1 MSQSFR
7 DYTYYDA
14 TGLADLVRKK
24 SVHPSELV
32 ESAIE
37 RIEAIN
43 PGLNAVITRFYED
56 AKKTAKSK
64 LPDGPFRGVPILVK
78 DIVHSIAGA
87 PLTSGSKAFKNYI
100 APEDSEFVKRLR
112 LAGTI
117 FLGQTNVSEFA
128 LMGITEPKFHGPTRN
143 PWNLERTPGGSSG
156 GSAAA
161 VAAGMVPVATASD
174 GGGSIRI
181 PAAYC
186 GLFGLKP
193 TRGRTPVGPYFGR
206 FWQGAS
212 VDHVLS
218 RTVRDSAAFLDALSG
233 IENAGAFSFDSPKT
247 SFLSEIKKA
256 PGKLR
261 IAFSTQ
267 SPIGTPVHPDCVESV
282 IHTAKLL
289 HSLGHKVEEKDAPVD
304 GKAIGRAF
312 ITMYFGEVAAQ
323 LKNLEPILK
332 RKARMSDVEDV
343 TWILGLLGRTVS
355 AGEFVRTLQVW
366 DKAALAMERFHET
379 YDLYLTP
386 TTAMPAAKIGE
397 LEPTLGE
404 KIAMQIIG
412 RLGLGRMMLASGLVD
427 ELVETSLSRTPFTQL
442 ANLTGQPSVSIPIG
456 QTSDELPL
464 GLQFTAARRRED
476 ILFRLS
482 AQLEKA
488 APWSKHK

>member
-1 MSQSFR
+1 MSRVFSE
-7 DYTYYDA
+7 YTYYDA
-14 TGLADLVRKK
+14 IGLAELVRKK

-37 RIEAIN
+37 RIESIN
-43 PGLNAVITRFYED
+43 PGLNAVITRFYDE

-64 LPDGPFRGVPILVK
+64 LPEGPFRGVPTLVK
-78 DIVHSIAGA
+78 DLIHSIEGA
-87 PLTSGSKAFKNYI
+87 PLTSGSKAFRNYI
-100 APEDSEFVKRLR
+100 SPVDSEFVKRLR
-112 LAGTI
+112 KTGTI
-117 FLGQTNVSEFA
+117 FLGQTNVPEFA

-156 GSAAA
+156 GAAAA
-161 VAAGMVPVATASD
+161 VASGMVPAATGSD

-186 GLFGLKP
+186 GLYGLKP
-193 TRGRTPVGPYFGR
+193 TRGRTPVGPYVGR
-206 FWQGAS
+206 YWQGAS
-212 VDHVLS
+212 VDHVLT
-218 RTVRDSAAFLDALSG
+218 RTVRDSAAFLDSLSG
-233 IENAGAFSFDSPKT
+233 IEPGGAFSFDTKT
-247 SFLSEIKKA
+247 GYLAEIKKP

-267 SPIGTPVHPDCVESV
+267 SPIGTPVHPDCIESV
-282 IHTAKLL
+282 MKTAKLL

-323 LKNLEPILK
+323 IKNLEPILG
-332 RKARMSDVEDV
+332 RKAGMGDVESV
-343 TWILGLLGRTVS
+343 SWILGLLGRTVS
-355 AGEFVRTLQVW
+355 AGEFVRNLQEW
-366 DKAALAMERFHET
+366 DKAAIAMETFHET
-379 YDLYLTP
+379 YDVYLTP
-386 TTAMPAAKIGE
+386 TTAMPPAKIGE
-397 LEPTLGE
+397 LEPKLGE
-404 KIAMQIIG
+404 KIAMQIVG
-412 RLGLGRMMLASGLVD
+412 RLGLGRMLLASGLVD
-427 ELVETSLSRTPFTQL
+427 QLVEQSLSRTPFTQL

-456 QTSDELPL
+456 QTADQLPL

-488 APWSKHK
+488 TPWSNHK

>member
-1 MSQSFR
+1 MPQSFKE
-7 DYTYYDA
+7 YTYYDA
-14 TGLADLVRKK
+14 MGLAELVRKK

-37 RIEAIN
+37 RIESVN
-43 PGLNAVITRFYED
+43 PGLNAVITKFYDE
-56 AKKTAKSK
+56 AKKNAKSK
-64 LPDGPFRGVPILVK
+64 LPDGPFKGLPILVK

-87 PLTSGSKAFKNYI
+87 PLTSGSKSFRNYI
-100 APEDSEFVKRLR
+100 SPVDSEFVKRLR
-112 LAGTI
+112 AAGTI
-117 FLGQTNVSEFA
+117 FLGQTNVPEFA

-218 RTVRDSAAFLDALSG
+218 RTVRDSAAFLDALGG

-247 SFLSEIKKA
+247 GYMAEIKKP

-282 IHTAKLL
+282 VHTAKLL

-312 ITMYFGEVAAQ
+312 ITMYFGEMAAQ
-323 LKNLEPILK
+323 MKNLEPILK
-332 RKARMSDVEDV
+332 RKARMSDVESV
-343 TWILGLLGRTVS
+343 TWILALLGRTVS
-355 AGEFVRTLQVW
+355 AGEFVLNLQEW
-366 DKAALAMERFHET
+366 DKAALAMETFHET
-379 YDLYLTP
+379 YDVYLTP
-386 TTAMPAAKIGE
+386 TTAMPPAKIGE
-397 LEPTLGE
+397 LEPKLGE
-404 KIAMQIIG
+404 KIAMQVVG
-412 RLGLGRMMLASGLVD
+412 RLGLGRMLLASGLVD
-427 ELVETSLSRTPFTQL
+427 QLVETSLSRTPFTQL
-442 ANLTGQPSVSIPIG
+442 ANLTGQPSVSLPIG
-456 QTSDELPL
+456 QTSDQLPL

-488 APWSKHK
+488 VPWSKHK

>member
-1 MSQSFR
+1 MPQSFKE
-7 DYTYYDA
+7 YTYYDA
-14 TGLADLVRKK
+14 VGLADLVRKK

-37 RIEAIN
+37 RIESTN
-43 PGLNAVITRFYED
+43 SGLNAVITRFYED
-56 AKKTAKSK
+56 ARKAAKSK
-64 LPDGPFRGVPILVK
+64 LPDGSFRGVPTLVK
-78 DIVHSIAGA
+78 NIVHSIAGA
-87 PLTSGSKAFKNYI
+87 PLTGGSKAFRNFI
-100 APEDSEFVKRLR
+100 SPTDSEFIKRLR
-112 LAGTI
+112 GAGTI
-117 FLGQTNVSEFA
+117 FLGQTNVPEFA
-128 LMGITEPKFHGPTRN
+128 LMGITEPKLYGPTRN

-161 VAAGMVPVATASD
+161 VASGMVPVATASD

-193 TRGRTPVGPYFGR
+193 TRGRTPVGPTFGR
-206 FWQGAS
+206 YWQGAS

-218 RTVRDSAAFLDALSG
+218 RTVRDSAAFLDALCG
-233 IENAGAFSFDSPKT
+233 IEKSGAFSFEEPKT
-247 SFLSEIKKA
+247 SFLSEIKKS

-282 IHTAKLL
+282 VHTAKLL

-323 LKNLEPILK
+323 LKNLEPLLK
-332 RKARMSDVEDV
+332 RKARMGDVESV

-355 AGEFVRTLQVW
+355 AGEFVRNLQEW
-366 DKAALAMERFHET
+366 DKAALAMETFHET
-379 YDLYLTP
+379 YDVYLTP
-386 TTAMPAAKIGE
+386 TTAMPPAKIGE
-397 LEPTLGE
+397 LEPKLGE
-404 KIAMQIIG
+404 KIAMQVVG
-412 RLGLGRMMLASGLVD
+412 RLGLGRMLLASGLVD
-427 ELVETSLSRTPFTQL
+427 ELVEKSLSRTPFTQL
-442 ANLTGQPSVSIPIG
+442 ANLTGQPSVSIPLG
-456 QTSDELPL
+456 QTSDQLPL

-488 APWSKHK
+488 APWSNHK

>member
-1 MSQSFR
+1 MSKSFKE
-7 DYTYYDA
+7 YTYYDA

-37 RIEAIN
+37 RIESTN
-43 PGLNAVITRFYED
+43 PGLNAVIHRFYEEARKD
-56 AKKTAKSK
+56 AKSK
-64 LPDGPFRGVPILVK
+64 LPNGPFRGVPILVK
-78 DIVHSIAGA
+78 DFIHAIGGA
-87 PLTSGSKAFKNYI
+87 PLSSGSKSFRNYI
-100 APEDSEFVKRLR
+100 SPVDSEFIRRLR
-112 LAGTI
+112 NAGTL
-117 FLGQTNVSEFA
+117 FLGQTNVPEFA
-128 LMGITEPKFHGPTRN
+128 LMGITEPKLHGPTRN

-193 TRGRTPVGPYFGR
+193 TRGRTPVGPYSGR
-206 FWQGAS
+206 LWQGAS

-218 RTVRDSAAFLDALSG
+218 RTVRDSAAFLDALCG
-233 IENAGAFSFDSPKT
+233 IESSDAFSFEESKT
-247 SFLSEIKKA
+247 SYLSEIKKS

-267 SPIGTPVHPDCVESV
+267 SPIGTQVHPDCVESV
-282 IHTAKLL
+282 VHTAKIL
-289 HSLGHKVEEKDAPVD
+289 HSLGHKVEEKEAPVD

-312 ITMYFGEVAAQ
+312 ITMYFGEMAAQ
-323 LKNLEPILK
+323 LKNLEPVLG
-332 RKARMSDVEDV
+332 RKARMGDVESV

-355 AGEFVRTLQVW
+355 AGEFVRSLQEW
-366 DKAALAMERFHET
+366 DKAALAMENFHKT
-379 YDLYLTP
+379 YDVYLTP
-386 TTAMPAAKIGE
+386 TTAMPPAKIGE
-397 LEPTLGE
+397 LEPKLGE
-404 KIAMQIIG
+404 KIAMQVVG
-412 RLGLGRMMLASGLVD
+412 RLGLGRMLLASGLVD
-427 ELVETSLSRTPFTQL
+427 ELVEKSLSRTPFTQL

-456 QTSDELPL
+456 QTSDQLPL

-488 APWSKHK
+488 VPWSKHK